1 MSPRRPLFGWR
12 RMLTGTAVAGLGL
25 ALTPA
30 TATTAGAAAR
40 HPFGPYGSPRHRRNE
55 RTLYVDSQ
63 GRGDHPTVQAAVD
76 ATPDAPERGWTL
88 VIAAGT
94 YRETV
99 LVSGAK
105 TGLTLLGATRD
116 ARDVVIV
123 FDNAAGTPKPGG
135 GTYGTGGSATAT
147 IQADGF
153 TATHVTFANDWL
165 RADHPEVTATQAVA
179 AKVTGDRSAFEE
191 CRFLGHQ
198 DTLYADTP
206 GLTAFARQYYRRCH
220 VEGDVDFVFG
230 RATAVFDRCE
240 LRALPRD
247 VSFLPYG
254 FVFAPSTAV
263 ANPYGYLATRCRV
276 TGEAPD
282 ASYGLA
288 RPWRPSGDPTAVP
301 MLTVRETWIGPVLDT
316 VAPYVNMSSGYP
328 WQEARF
334 GEYRNSGPGAAAP
347 VPENR
352 PRLTPEQAAG
362 RTISAH
368 LGGWRPPV

>member
-1 MSPRRPLFGWR
+1 MSSQSPLFGR
-12 RMLTGTAVAGLGL
+12 RRILAGTAVAGIGIAL
-25 ALTPA
+25 APA
-30 TATTAGAAAR
+30 TVTAAGAAAR
-40 HPFGPYGSPRHRRNE
+40 PPFGPYGSPRHRRNE

-63 GRGDHPTVQAAVD
+63 GRGDHPTVQAAVA

-99 LVSGAK
+99 LVPQAK
-105 TGLTLLGATRD
+105 TGLTFLGATRD

-123 FDNAAGTPKPGG
+123 FDNAAGTAKPGG
-135 GTYGTGGSATAT
+135 GTYGTSGSATTT

-165 RADHPEVTATQAVA
+165 RADHPEITATQAVA
-179 AKVTGDRSAFEE
+179 VKVMGDRSAFEA

-198 DTLYADTP
+198 DTLYADTAN
-206 GLTAFARQYYRRCH
+206 LATFARQYYRRCH
-220 VEGDVDFVFG
+220 IEGDVDFVFG

-240 LRALPRD
+240 LRALTRD

-254 FVFAPSTAV
+254 FVFAPSTAA

-276 TGEAPD
+276 AGEVPD
-282 ASYGLA
+282 AAYGLA
-288 RPWRPSGDPTAVP
+288 RPWRPSSDPTAVP
-301 MLTVRETWIGPVLDT
+301 MLTVRETWLGPAIDT
-316 VAPYVNMSSGYP
+316 AAPYVNMSSGYP

-334 GEYRNSGPGAAAP
+334 GEYRNSGPGAAVP

-368 LGGWRPPV
+368 LGDWRPSI